1 VYHLWEHDIGMALLK
16 HRQPL
21 ISYAELSLSLPA
33 SRSLW
38 MAPTADAWRSAYLSQ
53 GFDHERLSLRDL
65 LMNSET
71 LASPPMELDKNITRS
86 AYLHGIAAQ
95 IWEYS
100 QQAALLGESSDRSLH
115 LWLQLRQENM

>member
-1 VYHLWEHDIGMALLK
+1 
-16 HRQPL
+16 
-21 ISYAELSLSLPA
+21 
-33 SRSLW
+33 
-38 MAPTADAWRSAYLSQ
+38 
-53 GFDHERLSLRDL
+53 
-65 LMNSET
+65 
-71 LASPPMELDKNITRS
+71 MELDKNITRS